1 MSVYYG
7 KLSLSS
13 PWGGAY
19 LVYKQFNKKIKLFG
33 PLRLLV
39 LYSLRKKQNILISG
53 NRIITQ

>member
-1 MSVYYG
+1 M
-7 KLSLSS
+7 
-13 PWGGAY
+13 
-19 LVYKQFNKKIKLFG
+19 YKQFNKKIKLFG